1 MAKERIDK
9 ILSHNGFGSRKD
21 IKKLLR
27 NSEVL
32 VNETRIYD
40 PGFQINQE
48 SDKITIDGEEIDLHD
63 NIYLMMNKPMHTV
76 SANKDGEHQTVFELL
91 EDSLRTPYLQDK
103 LHLIGRLDMDTE
115 GLLLFTTDG
124 ELTHRLISPKSH
136 ISKTYLCVLE
146 HSESPEHKKE
156 IATLFDQGI
165 EVSPEDNEPGFKC
178 QSAEISWASKDVFE
192 YQTVNSSIKEA
203 LEKAGVKIENPE
215 NQVALLK
222 IYEGKY
228 HQVKRM
234 FTAVNNKVIFL
245 KRISVGSLQLEQ
257 DLQPGEYLYL
267 NDDDLEKLNTS
278 SQGTLTLKAL
288 TSPF

>member
-1 MAKERIDK
+1 MAKDRIDK

-27 NSEVL
+27 SSEVL
-32 VNETRIYD
+32 VNNTRIYD

-48 SDKITIDGEEIDLHD
+48 SDQITIDGEEIDLHD
-63 NIYLMMNKPMHTV
+63 NIYLMMNKPMHTI

-91 EDSLRTPYLQDK
+91 EDSLRTPYLQEK

-136 ISKTYLCVLE
+136 VSKTYLCVLE
-146 HSESPEHKKE
+146 HPETEEHKKE
-156 IATLFDQGI
+156 IETLFKEGI
-165 EVSPEDNEPGFKC
+165 EVGPEDNEAGFKC
-178 QSAEISWASKDVFE
+178 QSAELSWASKE
-192 YQTVNSSIKEA
+192 IYQYQTVNSSVDEA
-203 LEKAGVKIENPE
+203 LSKAGVKIENPE
-215 NQVALLK
+215 NQVGLLK

-234 FTAVNNKVIFL
+234 FTAVDNKVVFL
-245 KRISVGSLQLEQ
+245 KRISVGSLALEQ

-267 NDDDLEKLNTS
+267 NDDNLEKLI
-278 SQGTLTLKAL
+278 
-288 TSPF
+288 